1 MPLTST
7 ALKGEASREVQEIL
21 AKAAEGNLEEKDAL
35 RLMKAEGIDDLF
47 ALFNTAHEI
56 RKRQFGDKVFAYGF
70 VYFSTY
76 CRNNCSFCLYR
87 RANRCAPRYRKKADE
102 IMEIAEML
110 KKSGVHLIDLTSGED
125 PQIHSEKGYR
135 RLLSYVERLKKELD
149 MPLMVSPGV
158 LPKTV
163 LRELGRKGLDWYA
176 LYQETHNRLLFSKLR
191 CRQDYDERMKA
202 KTYARE
208 EGMLIEEGILIGVGE
223 SREDVVDSVYQ
234 MKKMKAHQVRAM
246 GFIPQRGTPMES
258 RPSPPILE
266 EMKAIS
272 LMRLVHPD
280 RLIPAS
286 YDIDGLKGLGLRLMA
301 GANVVTSLIPPRF
314 HLRGVAQAELD
325 VESSLRTLSGVK
337 PYLQKLGLE
346 VASLKSYRKWIEEEK
361 ARLPGK

>member
-1 MPLTST
+1 
-7 ALKGEASREVQEIL
+7 
-21 AKAAEGNLEEKDAL
+21 
-35 RLMKAEGIDDLF
+35 
-47 ALFNTAHEI
+47 
-56 RKRQFGDKVFAYGF
+56 
-70 VYFSTY
+70 
-76 CRNNCSFCLYR
+76 
-87 RANRCAPRYRKKADE
+87 
-102 IMEIAEML
+102 
-110 KKSGVHLIDLTSGED
+110 
-125 PQIHSEKGYR
+125 
-135 RLLSYVERLKKELD
+135 
-149 MPLMVSPGV
+149 
-158 LPKTV
+158 
-163 LRELGRKGLDWYA
+163 
-176 LYQETHNRLLFSKLR
+176 
-191 CRQDYDERMKA
+191 
-202 KTYARE
+202 
-208 EGMLIEEGILIGVGE
+208 
-223 SREDVVDSVYQ
+223 